1 MATTS
6 ATYAILRQLDATL
19 HLVEAFSPSLS
30 TREITDIRQALTR
43 AYESLGVILEERNL
57 ETEGVT
63 FAGEFHNCSLNF
75 VLSSLCHSQPR

>member
-1 MATTS
+1 M
-6 ATYAILRQLDATL
+6 
-19 HLVEAFSPSLS
+19 
-30 TREITDIRQALTR
+30 DIRQALAR

-75 VLSSLCHSQPR
+75 VLSSLCRSQPR